1 MRTPPSPCSISGRK
15 KKKKKK
21 GQKNGALRETR
32 KMSSLFL
39 ERLLS
44 KTMITLFRPLIYP
57 HYWVLL
63 PDPGFLSL

>member
-1 MRTPPSPCSISGRK
+1 MNENPSFPLLYFR

-39 ERLLS
+39 ESLLS

-63 PDPGFLSL
+63 PEPGFLSL